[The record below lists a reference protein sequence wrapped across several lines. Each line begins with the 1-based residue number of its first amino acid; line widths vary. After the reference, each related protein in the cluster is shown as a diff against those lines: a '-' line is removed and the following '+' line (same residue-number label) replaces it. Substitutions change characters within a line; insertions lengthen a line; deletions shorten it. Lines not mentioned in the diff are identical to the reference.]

1 MEQLSS
7 WKAAVAAQVRG
18 CWRERPGSLT
28 WCLGASAARQRL
40 ARPAENHTVR
50 CCLIPHVQGNRR
62 SKPTEA
68 DTPDTTPGHTVGEPV
83 GMAAFHELERQLKAQ
98 QPEHSGGGT

>member
-7 WKAAVAAQVRG
+7 WKAAVAA
-18 CWRERPGSLT
+18 
-28 WCLGASAARQRL
+28 
-40 ARPAENHTVR
+40 
-50 CCLIPHVQGNRR
+50 QGNRR